1 MGVSMKEYSGEVWIG
16 LIGMA
21 LLAVWGIGGILI
33 TTHDFNKQITQSKP
47 ILISEKVYKC
57 QMVLE

>member
-1 MGVSMKEYSGEVWIG
+1 MKEYSGEVWIG